1 MSKQAKETLEGV
13 EAYKKHF
20 RELLR
25 QAEDPEPGNYEIE
38 VAEVLTIGEYGFSPE
53 VAIIKDTQDKIW
65 AIPENSDP
73 DTPHEKQLISRWDIR
88 PGMKL
93 RLTVI
98 IVAKKIIPE
107 ILTR

>member
-1 MSKQAKETLEGV
+1 MSKQAKEALEGV

-38 VAEVLTIGEYGFSPE
+38 VAEVLTIPE

>member
-38 VAEVLTIGEYGFSPE
+38 VAEVLTIPE